1 MKANTNLTAARTAK
15 KDNKNMD
22 VKQFPIYYNLVRLHV
37 RDGKR
42 GREILCRKGDLEL
55 IMKALAECETIT
67 EFTRRQ
73 RKEYHFN
80 DLYIELLFYGA

>member
-1 MKANTNLTAARTAK
+1 MNR
-15 KDNKNMD
+15 NMD
-22 VKQFPIYYNLVRLHV
+22 VKQFSIYYNLVRLHV

-55 IMKALAECETIT
+55 VTKALTECETIT

-80 DLYIELLFYGA
+80 DLYIELPFFGA